1 MGRKRKNQAIDRE
14 EQRYG
19 LFMNETSFN
28 TDIMFGRN
36 YMKTDVVHQIK
47 VYKVN
52 IIETKTHDLYGQSK
66 SSDKKYFAP
75 VAVNGMIT
83 VEDQQQE
90 YYGESKGGIV
100 RDDTGPITI
109 GIYLDELKEKKLE
122 IDRGDII
129 EYNMSGVRDRYYEVE
144 NAQNVVDAT
153 SQTIAGF
160 KPYWKM
166 ITAVPVKEDIT
177 PYLKGDSLR

>member
-1 MGRKRKNQAIDRE
+1 MGRKRVNQTFERE
-14 EQRYG
+14 EQRFG

-28 TDIMFGRN
+28 VDVMFGRN

-52 IIETKTHDLYGQSK
+52 IIETKTHSLYGQSK

-75 VAVNGMIT
+75 VEINAMVT
-83 VEDQQQE
+83 VEDQEQT
-90 YYGESKGGIV
+90 YYGDGKGGIT
-100 RDDTGPITI
+100 RDDTGPITV
-109 GIYLDELKEKKLE
+109 GIYLDELKEKNLE

-129 EYNMSGVRDRYYEVE
+129 EYNMSGERDRYYEVE
-144 NAQNVVDAT
+144 NAQNVVDST

-160 KPYWKM
+160 KPYWKQ
-166 ITAVPVKEDIT
+166 IKAVPVKEDIT

>member
-1 MGRKRKNQAIDRE
+1 MGRKRKNQTFDRE

-28 TDIMFGRN
+28 ADIMFGRN
-36 YMKTDVVHQIK
+36 YMKTDIVHLVK

-52 IIETKTHDLYGQSK
+52 IIESKSHDLYGQAK

-75 VAVNGMIT
+75 VSVNAMVT
-83 VEDQQQE
+83 VEDQQQS
-90 YYGESKGGIV
+90 YYGESQGGIV
-100 RDDTGPITI
+100 RDDTGPLTF
-109 GIYLDELKEKKLE
+109 GIYLDELEEKKLV

-129 EYNMSGVRDRYYEVE
+129 EYNMSGERDRYYEVE

-160 KPYWKM
+160 KPYWKQ

>member
-1 MGRKRKNQAIDRE
+1 MGRKRKNKVIDRE

-19 LFMNETSFN
+19 LFMNEKSFN
-28 TDIMFGRN
+28 IDVMFGRN
-36 YMKTDVVHQIK
+36 YLKTDVVHRIK

-52 IIETKTHDLYGQSK
+52 VIESKSHALYGQAK
-66 SSDKKYFAP
+66 ASDKKYFAP
-75 VAVNGMIT
+75 VAVDAMIT
-83 VEDQQQE
+83 VEDQEQSF
-90 YYGESKGGIV
+90 YGNSEGGIV
-100 RDDTGPITI
+100 RDDTGPITV

-122 IDRGDII
+122 VDRGDII
-129 EYNMSGVRDRYYEVE
+129 EYNMSGERDRYYEVE
-144 NAQNVVDAT
+144 NAQNVVDST

-160 KPYWKM
+160 KPYWRQ

>member
-1 MGRKRKNQAIDRE
+1 MGRKRKNQTIERE

-36 YMKTDVVHQIK
+36 YMRTDIVHRIK

-52 IIETKTHDLYGQSK
+52 VIESKVHDLYGQAK
-66 SSDKKYFAP
+66 ASDKKYLTP
-75 VAVNGMIT
+75 VEINAMIT
-83 VEDQQQE
+83 VEDQQQS
-90 YYGESKGGIV
+90 YYGDSNGGIT
-100 RDDTGPITI
+100 RDDTGPITL
-109 GIYLDELKEKKLE
+109 GIYLDELKEKKIE

-129 EYNMSGVRDRYYEVE
+129 EYNMSGDRDRYYEVE
-144 NAQNVVDAT
+144 NAQNVTDST

-160 KPYWKM
+160 KPYWKQ
-166 ITAVPVKEDIT
+166 IVAVPVKEDIT

>member
-1 MGRKRKNQAIDRE
+1 MGRKRKNQVIDRE

-19 LFMNETSFN
+19 LFMNENSFN
-28 TDIMFGRN
+28 TDLMFGRS
-36 YMKTDVVHQIK
+36 YLKTDVVHQIK

-52 IIETKTHDLYGQSK
+52 IIESKSHELYGQAK
-66 SSDKKYFAP
+66 ASDKKYLSP
-75 VAVNGMIT
+75 VLVNGMIT
-83 VEDQQQE
+83 VEDQQQS
-90 YYGESKGGIV
+90 YYGDSQGGIT
-100 RDDTGPITI
+100 RDDTGPITL

-129 EYNMSGVRDRYYEVE
+129 EYNMSGDRDRYYEVE

-160 KPYWKM
+160 KPYWKQ